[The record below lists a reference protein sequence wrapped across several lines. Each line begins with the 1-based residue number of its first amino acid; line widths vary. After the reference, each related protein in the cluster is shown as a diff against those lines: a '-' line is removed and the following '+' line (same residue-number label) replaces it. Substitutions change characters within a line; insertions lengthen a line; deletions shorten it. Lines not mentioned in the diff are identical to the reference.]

1 MPESKPLTTRSS
13 SELSHYPVFL
23 DLHDKACLVI
33 GTGPMARRHCR
44 QLVASGAHVT
54 VIAEQNTGELPSEVV
69 FQQQDIGRLL
79 RKIEQQDNE
88 QSRRS
93 SDDKHDGH
101 WATEA
106 ELGRYWLVFSDSGS
120 QIIDD
125 HIAKCCRNG
134 HTFCSVAAGLK
145 HSSFFTPALVDRS
158 PLLIAIGTGGAAPA
172 LSRSLKARLEATIP
186 QAVGDLAL
194 LIERYA
200 SRVADK
206 LPGRADR
213 ARYWHDLLEKM
224 FSTLAYT
231 AGLKNIQTRLDEFV
245 STAQGEKSA
254 VKRGSVA
261 LVGAGP
267 GAPDLLTFR
276 ALRLLQYADV
286 IVHDRLVSPEI
297 LELCR
302 PDAEMIYA
310 GKAKSDHAIPQT
322 DINEL
327 LVTLA
332 EQGKTVVRLK
342 GGDPFIFGRGG
353 EEIETLASRDIGF
366 QVVPGITA
374 ASGCAAFAGIPL
386 THRDHAQS
394 CVFVTGHLQDGTV
407 NLNWNELKDP
417 SQTIVVY
424 MGLTGLETICKKL
437 IEVGRDADT
446 PVALVERGTTLN
458 HRVHSGT
465 LQTLPQSVQQQS
477 VKAPTL
483 LIIGSVVLLREQL
496 NWYDPELLV

>member
-1 MPESKPLTTRSS
+1 
-13 SELSHYPVFL
+13 
-23 DLHDKACLVI
+23 
-33 GTGPMARRHCR
+33 MARRQCK
-44 QLVASGAHVT
+44 QLLASGAHVT
-54 VIAEQNTGELPSEVV
+54 VIAEQNTAELPSEIV
-69 FQQQDIGRLL
+69 FQPQAIGTLLQVIQQQGQMQNGDDR
-79 RKIEQQDNE
+79 D
-88 QSRRS
+88 
-93 SDDKHDGH
+93 SDPDCQ

-120 QIIDD
+120 QVIDD
-125 HIAKCCRNG
+125 HIATCCRNS
-134 HTFCSVAAGLK
+134 HTFCSVAAGLQ
-145 HSSFFTPALVDRS
+145 HSSFFTPAIVNRS
-158 PLLIAIGTGGAAPA
+158 PLLLAIGTGGKAPA
-172 LSRSLKARLEATIP
+172 LSRALKARLETTIP
-186 QAVGDLAL
+186 HAVGDLAL

-200 SRVADK
+200 SRVAEQ
-206 LPGRADR
+206 LPDRSDR
-213 ARYWHDLLEKM
+213 ARFWHDLLEKM
-224 FSTLAYT
+224 FSTLAYS
-231 AGLKNIQTRLDEFV
+231 AGLKNVQSKLEDFV
-245 STAQGEKSA
+245 SSHRVEESIT
-254 VKRGSVA
+254 KRGSVA

-286 IVHDRLVSPEI
+286 IVHDRLVSHEI

-302 PDAEMIYA
+302 SDAQMIYA

-332 EQGKTVVRLK
+332 QQGKSVVRLK

-353 EEIETLASRDIGF
+353 EEIETLAHRDIDF

-394 CVFVTGHLQDGTV
+394 CVFVTGHLQNNTV
-407 NLNWNELKDP
+407 NLNWNELIDP

-437 IEVGRDADT
+437 IEVGRDTDT
-446 PVALVERGTTLN
+446 PAALVERGTTVN
-458 HRVHSGT
+458 HRVHTGT
-465 LQTLPQSVQQQS
+465 LQTLPESVQQQA

-483 LIIGSVVLLREQL
+483 LIIGTVVSLREQL
-496 NWYDPELLV
+496 NWYDPQQIH